1 MRSLIRQPAACD
13 GAAPTGFQNKA
24 QGRDRRERTLGL
36 RRSDFI
42 NPEGVAEEIDCKFA
56 ITNLQFAIPSHAR
69 RRGFTLV
76 ELLVVVSI
84 ILILATMTIYSINL
98 SVTTERVRSGAR
110 QIQSLIEGA
119 RDRAIYAG
127 EARGIRILVDE
138 TITELIGGVEIP
150 TTSTTIVYIGS
161 PGAYES
167 EPDSSDVNFN
177 GDREEPNPTL
187 YDSGGNI
194 AEIGGPFV
202 NVMHPDESTYGPS
215 GMTLEQ
221 ARLASKALIGVG
233 TRFSELADQKLI
245 RAGTRV
251 RLGRDSLGE
260 AQNSTELLTI
270 HPASFPVRT
279 EEFWF
284 GTGPLASAAPADV
297 NRNGTDQDEVIFLTT
312 TSQVIDQHGLGVA
325 FPPSLGP
332 PPRLTLDGNWHFS
345 IETEANILPGEEP
358 SILPRNCCID
368 LETSH
373 LPSNWVTVNPTT
385 GAKQF
390 SNRMDLLFA
399 PGGAIVGREG
409 AAGVIHLHVSHT
421 QDALDNVPP
430 GSQTLDGTPN
440 GDPRQGEEF
449 GVTIFTKS
457 GRVIV
462 HPITWANYPVPGD
475 QFRNLS
481 HPGFWQPS
489 TSYSAD
495 EIVAPRLYDGNVYV
509 CIDASGPTGSLADY
523 PGGEP
528 AWNRQAGGLTR
539 DGGVTWRTAR
549 HNVWRMGL
557 EGELAR

>member
-1 MRSLIRQPAACD
+1 MRSHSRQPAACD
-13 GAAPTGFQNKA
+13 GMTPTGNAVKHFCSGIRKNSDV
-24 QGRDRRERTLGL
+24 GDYPSELL
-36 RRSDFI
+36 RVQLPPGPRF
-42 NPEGVAEEIDCKFA
+42 E
-56 ITNLQFAIPSHAR
+56 R

-76 ELLVVVSI
+76 ELLVVISI
-84 ILILATMTIYSINL
+84 ILILASMTIYAINL

-138 TITELIGGVEIP
+138 TITEDHDGDPATPEIA

-167 EPDSSDVNFN
+167 EPDSSDINFN
-177 GDREEPNPTL
+177 GDREEPVPTIPGAL
-187 YDSGGNI
+187 
-194 AEIGGPFV
+194 GGPYV
-202 NVMHPDESTYGPS
+202 NVMHPDDSEYVNQL
-215 GMTLEQ
+215 GMTQ
-221 ARLASKALIGVG
+221 AQGRLAAKALIGVG
-233 TRFSELADQKLI
+233 TRFSQLAEQKLI

-270 HPASFPVRT
+270 HPASFPIRT
-279 EEFWF
+279 ESQWF
-284 GTGPLASAAPADV
+284 GGGGELNFGGPADV
-297 NRNGTDQDEVIFLTT
+297 NRNTNDDEVIFLTT
-312 TSQVIDQHGLGVA
+312 TSQTIEQHGLGVP
-325 FPPSLGP
+325 FPPAAGP

-345 IETEANILPGEEP
+345 IETEADVLPGEEP
-358 SILPRNCCID
+358 SVLPRNCCID

-385 GAKQF
+385 GVKQF

-430 GSQTLDGTPN
+430 GSQTLDGTPT
-440 GDPRQGEEF
+440 GPPRQGEEF

-462 HPITWANYPVPGD
+462 HPIDWSGYPVPATE
-475 QFRNLS
+475 FRNL
-481 HPGFWQPS
+481 GFTDSADFDGNADTLGYWQPS
-489 TSYSAD
+489 TSYSAGN
-495 EIVAPRLYDGNVYV
+495 IVAPRLYDGNVYL
-509 CIDASGPTGSLADY
+509 CIDSSGQTGSGYA
-523 PGGEP
+523 GGEP
-528 AWNRQAGGLTR
+528 PWNRQAGGLTR
-539 DGGVTWRTAR
+539 DGGVTWRTVR

>member
-1 MRSLIRQPAACD
+1 MQRLQPQPGLSL
-13 GAAPTGFQNKA
+13 
-24 QGRDRRERTLGL
+24 E
-36 RRSDFI
+36 
-42 NPEGVAEEIDCKFA
+42 
-56 ITNLQFAIPSHAR
+56 R

-76 ELLVVVSI
+76 ELLVVISI
-84 ILILATMTIYSINL
+84 ILILAAMTIGAINL

-138 TITELIGGVEIP
+138 TVTEDHDNNTSTPEIF
-150 TTSTTIVYIGS
+150 TTSTTIVYVGS

-167 EPDSSDVNFN
+167 EPDSSDLDFN
-177 GDREEPNPTL
+177 GNREEPVPTIP
-187 YDSGGNI
+187 G
-194 AEIGGPFV
+194 AIGGPFV
-202 NVMHPDESTYGPS
+202 NVMHPDGPYPL
-215 GMTLEQ
+215 GTE
-221 ARLASKALIGVG
+221 LAAKALIGVG
-233 TRFSELADQKLI
+233 TRFSELAEQKLI
-245 RAGTRV
+245 RAGSRI

-279 EEFWF
+279 ESFWF
-284 GTGPLASAAPADV
+284 AGGGPLDLSAVNADV
-297 NRNGTDQDEVIFLTT
+297 NNNMIDDEVIFLTT
-312 TSQVIDQHGLGVA
+312 TSQVIEQHGLGVA
-325 FPPSLGP
+325 FPVAPS
-332 PPRLTLDGNWHFS
+332 RLTLDGNWHFAL
-345 IETEANILPGEEP
+345 ETEADVLPGEEP
-358 SILPRNCCID
+358 SVLPRNCCID

-399 PGGAIVGREG
+399 PGGAILGREG
-409 AAGVIHLHVSHT
+409 AAGVIHLHISHT

-462 HPITWANYPVPGD
+462 HPINWAGYPVPAIE
-475 QFRNLS
+475 FRNLTFTDS
-481 HPGFWQPS
+481 ADFDGNPRTLGYWQPS
-489 TSYSAD
+489 TSYNGD
-495 EIVAPRLYDGNVYV
+495 PVNGDIVAPHLYDGNVYV
-509 CIDASGPTGSLADY
+509 CIDSSGQSGSGY

-528 AWNRQAGGLTR
+528 PWNRQAGGLTR
-539 DGGVTWRTAR
+539 DGGAVWRAVR